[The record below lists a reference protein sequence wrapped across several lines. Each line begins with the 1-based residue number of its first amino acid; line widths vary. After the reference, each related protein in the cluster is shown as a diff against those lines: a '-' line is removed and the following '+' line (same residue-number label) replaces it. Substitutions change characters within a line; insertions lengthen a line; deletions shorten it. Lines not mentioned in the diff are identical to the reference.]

1 MKLFQARLMIILVS
15 LFAQCLVVQSCNATG
30 LERMKEYFQNIQT
43 ARADFHQVVTDKQG
57 HKTQDVTGSMQL
69 QKPNKFRWDYHKP
82 FVQQIVG
89 DGEKVWLYDPDLSQV
104 TVRAFSKSISST
116 PAALLAGG
124 KEMERLFV
132 IKDVSRKGDLEW
144 VSATPKAS
152 ETGFERVLLGF
163 KGDALMEMELHD
175 SFGNRT
181 AIEFM
186 NTQRNPKISAEV
198 FKFTPP
204 PDADVLTQ

>member
-1 MKLFQARLMIILVS
+1 MPRLLFVLLY
-15 LFAQCLVVQSCNATG
+15 LFAQNVSASG

-43 ARADFHQVVTDKQG
+43 AQAEFHQVVTDKQG
-57 HKTQDVTGSMQL
+57 HKTQDVTGTMQL
-69 QKPNKFRWDYHKP
+69 QKPSKFRWDYHKP
-82 FVQQIVG
+82 FVQQIIG

-104 TVRAFSKSISST
+104 TVRSFSKAVGST

-124 KEMERLFV
+124 KEMERLFT
-132 IKDVSRKGDLEW
+132 IKDTSRKGDLEW
-144 VSATPKAS
+144 VLAVPKVG
-152 ETGFERVLLGF
+152 ETGFERVFLGF

-181 AIEFM
+181 AITFI
-186 NTQRNPKISAEV
+186 NVQRNPKLPPDV

-204 PDADVLTQ
+204 ADADVLSQ

>member
-1 MKLFQARLMIILVS
+1 MPRLLFALLY
-15 LFAQCLVVQSCNATG
+15 LFAQNASASG

-43 ARADFHQVVTDKQG
+43 AQAEFHQVVTDKQG
-57 HKTQDVTGSMQL
+57 HKTQDVTGTMQL
-69 QKPNKFRWDYHKP
+69 QKPSKFRWDYHKP
-82 FVQQIVG
+82 FVQQIIG

-104 TVRAFSKSISST
+104 TVRSFSKAVGST

-124 KEMERLFV
+124 KEMERLFT
-132 IKDVSRKGDLEW
+132 IKDTSRKGDLEW
-144 VSATPKAS
+144 VLAVPKVS
-152 ETGFERVLLGF
+152 ETGFERVFLGF

-181 AIEFM
+181 AITFI
-186 NTQRNPKISAEV
+186 NVQRNPKLPADV

-204 PDADVLTQ
+204 ADADVLSQ